1 MKLLKSKAFIICLVT
16 AIILTLIPTL
26 IGAFGGMDLL
36 RSFAGT
42 VAKPFTYVGSK
53 IAEAANGF
61 VDVFTK
67 YDELKEEN
75 AQLREELEA
84 YKDKEYNEQL
94 LKEQN
99 GWLKD
104 YINFHSQHPDLKIT
118 DAKIISRESGN
129 YGTVLVLNK
138 GTAHKIQKN
147 MPVITADGLIGYV
160 SEVSLDWCKV
170 TTITE
175 AKNSVGVYS
184 ERKGTQGVL
193 SGSVELREQ
202 GLCQMTFIDNADG
215 VQLGDRIYT
224 LGGPKSIY
232 PKGLYIGSVSEVR
245 VDEITGEAIAIVK
258 PKINFTQL
266 SDISDVMII
275 YDKEKNK

>member
-1 MKLLKSKAFIICLVT
+1 MKLFKSKAFIICLVS
-16 AIILTLIPTL
+16 AIVLTLIPTL

-61 VDVFTK
+61 IDVFTK

-75 AQLREELEA
+75 AQLKAELEA
-84 YKDKEYNEQL
+84 YKDKEYNEQI

-104 YINFHSQHPDLKIT
+104 YINFHSSNPTFKIT

-129 YGTVLVLNK
+129 YGTVLTLNK
-138 GTAHKIQKN
+138 GTIHKIQRN

-170 TTITE
+170 TTVTE
-175 AKNSVGVYS
+175 AKNSIGVYS

-202 GLCQMTFIDNADG
+202 GLCEMTFIDNADG
-215 VQLGDRIYT
+215 VQLGDKIYT
-224 LGGPKSIY
+224 LGGQKSIY
-232 PKGLYIGSVSEVR
+232 PSGLYIGSVSEVR
-245 VDEITGEAIAIVK
+245 IDEITGEAIATVK
-258 PKINFTQL
+258 PKINFTEL
-266 SDISDVMII
+266 SEISNVMII
-275 YDKEKNK
+275 CGEVKNK